1 MPNNEHE
8 ITLGV
13 LNAVHGDSNITQRS
27 MAGELGIALGLT
39 NSYLKRCIK
48 KGLIKVRKV
57 PANRYTY
64 FLTSQGFS
72 EKTRLAGE
80 YLIQGFQF
88 FRIAREQCSDIFKV
102 CSEQGKQ
109 RIALHGLTDLAEIA
123 VLCANNHNVKLV
135 CIIDPS
141 SKLEKYSG
149 IPVYSDFSDHDE
161 FDALIVTDLG
171 SPQREF
177 DILAERF
184 GEDRVFTPAILKVS
198 REPKPQG
205 IGGDHG

>member
-1 MPNNEHE
+1 MPNNERK

-13 LNAVHGDSNITQRS
+13 LNAIHEDSSITQRS

-48 KGLIKVRKV
+48 KGLIKVRQV
-57 PANRYTY
+57 PSNRYAY
-64 FLTSQGFS
+64 YLTSQGFS

-80 YLIQGFQF
+80 YLTQGFQF
-88 FRIAREQCSDIFKV
+88 FRIAREQCSEIFKI
-102 CSEQGKQ
+102 CSEQGQQ

-135 CIIDPS
+135 SIIDPS
-141 SKLEKYSG
+141 SKLDKYSG
-149 IPVYSDFSDHDE
+149 IPVYSDFSSLDD

-171 SPQREF
+171 SPQQEF
-177 DILAERF
+177 DMLVERY
-184 GEDRVFTPAILKVS
+184 GVDRVFAPAILKIS
-198 REPKPQG
+198 REPKSQDM
-205 IGGDHG
+205 GGDHD